1 MNPFLRTAIAAGL
14 GSVLAVWIGFGVANQ
29 DYTFALV
36 ATAIG
41 LWALLEWLRGP
52 LPEAWVLAAALFGY
66 LIGNRG
72 FAQLSLSNQLPLL
85 PAEAALLCG
94 ATAVAIRTALH
105 RTSAFNRDSLNVTLG
120 LWFLLGLARL
130 WIDVRT
136 HGAVA
141 LRDFATVY
149 YALFFFIAQSLARH
163 AASLRLLRFTVLAA
177 ALVLPV
183 SYLVYRQFPD
193 FVFANLVFRGGP
205 LIFYKDDL
213 VAAYLFAGFFLFS
226 TVPHWPT
233 LLRYG
238 FATLSYGA
246 AFTIDSS
253 RAAIVGL
260 AVTSVWWAF
269 ARRWAPWR
277 LQAVLVPAAALGLLI
292 VALTSEK
299 EFERS
304 RFFALYEHVRSIVDV
319 AGTGSYRSADREY
332 VGDNNRFRAF
342 WWRAVT
348 EETMEY
354 GPVFGLGF
362 GANLTERFVRTYQL
376 DLGEEFNVR
385 SPHSIFFTV
394 LGRMGL
400 VGLVAWLAVVA
411 AMIVRTR
418 RLVLSIAA
426 DPAALPVL
434 GWWSVAWLL
443 LVSGSFGVVLEG
455 PMGAVL
461 FWTAL
466 GLANGLTPRPGDAP
480 AETPD
485 AAAAA
490 ISDSATIDDAPISP
504 APALPSTP
512 ARPEVPASS
521 S

>member
-1 MNPFLRTAIAAGL
+1 VNPFLRTAIAAAL
-14 GSVLAVWIGFGVANQ
+14 GSVLAVWTGFGVANQ
-29 DYTFALV
+29 DYTLALV
-36 ATAIG
+36 ASAVG

-72 FAQLSLSNQLPLL
+72 FAQLSLSSQVPLL

-94 ATAVAIRTALH
+94 AAAVAVRTALH
-105 RTSAFNRDSLNVTLG
+105 RTSAFNRDSLNVALG
-120 LWFLLGLARL
+120 VWILLGLARL

-136 HGAVA
+136 HGAIAV
-141 LRDFATVY
+141 RDFATVY
-149 YALFFFIAQSLARH
+149 YAVFFFIAQSLARH
-163 AASLRLLRFTVLAA
+163 PSSLKLLRGTLLAA
-177 ALVLPV
+177 AAALPV
-183 SYLVYRQFPD
+183 CYGLYRQFPD
-193 FVFANLVFRGGP
+193 LIFAHLVFRGGP

-226 TVPHWPT
+226 TVPHWPV

-238 FATLSYGA
+238 FAALSYA
-246 AFTIDSS
+246 TAFTIDSS

-260 AVTSVWWAF
+260 VVTSTGWAL

-277 LQAVLVPAAALGLLI
+277 IQAALVPAALLGLLL
-292 VALTSEK
+292 VAFTSEK

-319 AGTGSYRSADREY
+319 GGTGNYRSADREY

-342 WWRAVT
+342 WWRAVA
-348 EETMEY
+348 EETLEF
-354 GPVFGLGF
+354 GPAFGLGF

-400 VGLVAWLAVVA
+400 VGLVAWIAVVI
-411 AMIVRTR
+411 AMVVRTR
-418 RLVLSIAA
+418 RLIRLVAA
-426 DPAALPVL
+426 DASALPIL
-434 GWWSVAWLL
+434 GWWSVAWML

-466 GLANGLTPRPGDAP
+466 GLANALTPRPADAP
-480 AETPD
+480 DATDQE
-485 AAAAA
+485 AAADPAA
-490 ISDSATIDDAPISP
+490 GADP
-504 APALPSTP
+504 APALRSAP
-512 ARPEVPASS
+512 ARPEVPAPSP
-521 S
+521 